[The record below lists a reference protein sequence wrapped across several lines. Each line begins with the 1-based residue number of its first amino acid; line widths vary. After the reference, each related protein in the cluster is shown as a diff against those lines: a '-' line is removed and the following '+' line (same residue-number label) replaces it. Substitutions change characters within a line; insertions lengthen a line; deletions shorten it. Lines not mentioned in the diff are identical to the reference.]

1 VEQAPGG
8 AITHRGVS
16 MSKVVR
22 FRSPEQFRRHA
33 VTAVVPAPRRS
44 IRRIEIPHEDPALAP
59 TEDLLLQRISDELD
73 FAWRQLDLAAAS
85 ITRDG
90 VSAAR
95 HRPSLHTVDIVG
107 QTLGQLAVVLRSS
120 LPDAAVERVPMA
132 DLRGRL
138 QRSGGVR

>member
-1 VEQAPGG
+1 
-8 AITHRGVS
+8 

-33 VTAVVPAPRRS
+33 VMSAPAPRRC
-44 IRRIEIPHEDPALAP
+44 IRRIELPAEDPAFTP
-59 TEDLLLQRISDELD
+59 TDNVLLQRIADELD
-73 FAWRQLDLAAAS
+73 FAWRQIDLAAA
-85 ITRDG
+85 TMARDS
-90 VSAAR
+90 VTNLR
-95 HRPSLHTVDIVG
+95 HRPSLQTVDLVG

-120 LPDAAVERVPMA
+120 LPEQAVERVPMA

>member
-1 VEQAPGG
+1 
-8 AITHRGVS
+8 

-33 VTAVVPAPRRS
+33 VAAVAPAPRRS
-44 IRRIEIPHEDPALAP
+44 IRRIELPLEDPAFAP
-59 TEDLLLQRISDELD
+59 TENVLWQRISDELD

-85 ITRDG
+85 INRDT
-90 VSAAR
+90 VSATR
-95 HRPSLHTVDIVG
+95 HRPSLHTVDMVG

-120 LPDAAVERVPMA
+120 LPEAAVERVPMA

-138 QRSGGVR
+138 QRSGGIR

>member
-1 VEQAPGG
+1 
-8 AITHRGVS
+8 

-22 FRSPEQFRRHA
+22 FRSPEQFRRQSVA
-33 VTAVVPAPRRS
+33 IVTPAPRPS
-44 IRRIEIPHEDPALAP
+44 IRRIVIPLEDPALEP
-59 TEDLLLQRISDELD
+59 TDDVLLQRISDELD

-85 ITRDG
+85 VNRDR

-95 HRPSLHTVDIVG
+95 HHASLQTLDTVG

-120 LPDAAVERVPMA
+120 LPETAVERVPMA

-138 QRSGGVR
+138 QRCGGVR